1 MTSQGSQASGSGPET
16 SQTSLETSN
25 QTLSQSQ
32 PTESSQN
39 DGRVSSTNLSGSD
52 RIYPARSLVPNPSR
66 RSHALPVPSP
76 TITEELEEPSYQPA
90 NSTNDN
96 HSQPGATVPSIAHD
110 IHAPSHNSLSV
121 SINDEI
127 SSNTPATGDL
137 EHVAESVVS
146 DTTTQRDID
155 ANEPLMTDR
164 MEHVFTDEG
173 HYVSTGNGKTTI
185 ERCEDEPIRTPGA
198 IQSFGAMVAL
208 REESP
213 NQFVVRTVSEN
224 SELILGFSPQ
234 QLFATESFT
243 DLLNENQRNVFLEHL
258 DYARD
263 DSYDLIIDG
272 PEVFLLTIRQPSGD
286 DIRFWCAAHVNQEN
300 KDIVI
305 CEFELENDRLNPLN
319 VEDRN
324 PPDTP
329 ISTLQTNPPPTE
341 AQYAESTVSASNSVR
356 SIRDAR
362 FKKGEAAAMQ
372 VFGVLSQIQAQLSHV
387 DDEET
392 LLKVTAGLVK
402 ELVGFHR
409 VMVYKFDENANGKVV
424 AELMDPS
431 ITVDLY
437 QGLHFP
443 ASDIPAQARELYKI
457 NKVRLLYDR
466 DHITARLVCRTL
478 DDLGT
483 PLDMS
488 HAYLRAMSPI
498 HNQYLAN
505 MKVRSSM
512 SISINAYDNLWG
524 LISCHWYGD
533 EGMRVPF
540 PIRKLCRLV
549 GDTVARN
556 IERISRTSNLQ
567 ARAMMNSVPKEAD
580 PSKYIVGTS
589 EDLLHLFHADH
600 GVLSIGNE
608 TKLFG
613 GERNTQ
619 EVLAL
624 VEYIRQ
630 REVTSIVSSHDIQK
644 DFPDFNY
651 QPGQNRISGLLY
663 LPINSNGRD
672 FIMFLR
678 LGELKRIKWA
688 GNPYK
693 PAGGGIGPLTPRQSF
708 KEWREIT
715 LSRSK
720 EWSQY
725 DITTAGILGSVYGK
739 FVQVWRQKNIL
750 KKESQLTRLLLANS
764 AHELRTPLNAVI
776 NYLEIAM
783 EGSLDEETRENLI
796 RSYSAS
802 KSLVYII
809 NDLLDLAT
817 EQGQQLIRNEPLMLE
832 PTLRDAFEFL
842 AVEARRKGI
851 SCVFKMTPGVPDEV
865 LCDERRLRQLFV
877 SLATN
882 AIENTSKGGV
892 TVQISPCGSSGDS
905 TLVAIS
911 IVDSGSGMS
920 RSKQE
925 RLFKELEE
933 VYADQHWVKEGDD
946 NNYQNQKH
954 HVIGTGLALTARIV
968 HIMQGQLIFKSEEG
982 KGSRFKVIFP
992 FQIPGL
998 ENSSSPQEDDVSA
1011 LAEGPNSPPILDG
1024 ELTLVENDKED
1035 TPEPSRHLIDDP
1047 LDDTETRSI
1056 GSVRRPKDSRG
1067 RASGEHQKKEL
1078 PLRPSRQ
1085 IPDRSPEP
1093 SHVQQGQSEAPE
1105 GIPQDDSQNLTPN
1118 PEAPTPGPP
1127 DVPQLTILIAEDNP
1141 VNRKIL
1147 EKRLTKTGHNVHFAN
1162 NGETCVEAFS
1172 SQNETFDAILM
1183 DIQVSLNSPKYLCCP
1198 VLISSRCPSSMESQ
1212 PRKPSARLNPQPL
1225 MSPIHQIEFLYLPF
1239 PHLPS
1244 SARRHLTSNP
1254 VSMGGSRNQL
1264 ILQG

>member
-1 MTSQGSQASGSGPET
+1 M
-16 SQTSLETSN
+16 N
-25 QTLSQSQ
+25 
-32 PTESSQN
+32 
-39 DGRVSSTNLSGSD
+39 
-52 RIYPARSLVPNPSR
+52 PAR
-66 RSHALPVPSP
+66 RSHALPSP
-76 TITEELEEPSYQPA
+76 TIDEELEESSYQPPK
-90 NSTNDN
+90 STNDRIP
-96 HSQPGATVPSIAHD
+96 SATAPFTAHD

-121 SINDEI
+121 SVNDEI

-137 EHVAESVVS
+137 DHVAESVALS
-146 DTTTQRDID
+146 DTTAQGHPDE
-155 ANEPLMTDR
+155 NEPLMTSR
-164 MEHVFTDEG
+164 MEHIFTDDG
-173 HYVSTGNGKTTI
+173 HYVSTGNGKSTI

-198 IQSFGAMVAL
+198 IQSFGVMVTM

-213 NQFVVRTVSEN
+213 SQFVIRTVSEN
-224 SELILGFSPQ
+224 SERILGFSPQ
-234 QLFATESFT
+234 QLFAAESFT
-243 DLLNENQRNVFLEHL
+243 DLLNENQKTVFLEHL
-258 DYARD
+258 DYVRD

-272 PEVFLLTIRQPSGD
+272 PEVFLLTIEQPSGD
-286 DIRFWCAAHVNQEN
+286 SIRVWCAAHVNQEN
-300 KDIVI
+300 KDIII

-319 VEDRN
+319 IEDRN
-324 PPDTP
+324 PPHTP
-329 ISTLQTNPPPTE
+329 ISALQTNPPPTE
-341 AQYAESTVSASNSVR
+341 AQYTESTVSASNSVR

-362 FKKGEAAAMQ
+362 FRKGEAASMQ

-409 VMVYKFDENANGKVV
+409 VMVYKFDENANGRVV

-431 ITVDLY
+431 ITLDLY

-466 DHITARLVCRTL
+466 DHATARLVCRTL
-478 DDLGT
+478 DDLRT

-567 ARAMMNSVPKEAD
+567 ARTMMNSVPKEAD

-589 EDLLHLFHADH
+589 EDLLHLFQADH

-608 TKLFG
+608 TKVFG
-613 GERNTQ
+613 GDSERNTQ

-624 VEYIRQ
+624 VEYVRQ
-630 REVTSIVSSHDIQK
+630 REVPSILSSHDIKK
-644 DFPDFNY
+644 DFPDFNH
-651 QPGQNRISGLLY
+651 PNRISGLLY
-663 LPINSNGRD
+663 VPMNSKRHD
-672 FIMFLR
+672 FIMFFL
-678 LGELKRIKWA
+678 LGQLQRITWA

-725 DITTAGILGSVYGK
+725 DLSTAAILGSVYGK

-783 EGSLDEETRENLI
+783 EGSLDEETRENLV
-796 RSYSAS
+796 RSYTAS

-817 EQGQQLIRNEPLMLE
+817 ERGQQLIRNEPLKLE
-832 PTLRDAFEFL
+832 PILRDAFDLL
-842 AVEARRKGI
+842 AGEARRKGI
-851 SCVFKMTPGVPDEV
+851 FCALEMNRGLPDEV

-877 SLATN
+877 GLTTN
-882 AIENTSKGGV
+882 AVEHTSKGGV
-892 TVQISPCGSSGDS
+892 TVQVSTSDTRGGLALEISVID
-905 TLVAIS
+905 T
-911 IVDSGSGMS
+911 GSGMS
-920 RSKQE
+920 KTKQE
-925 RLFKELEE
+925 RLFQELEE

-946 NNYQNQKH
+946 SDYQNQKH

-968 HIMQGQLIFKSEEG
+968 HIMQGQLIFKSKEG
-982 KGSRFKVIFP
+982 KGSRFKVIVP
-992 FQIPGL
+992 LQVQIPG
-998 ENSSSPQEDDVSA
+998 EAISPSPQETDTSA
-1011 LAEGPNSPPILDG
+1011 FAEDSKSPPILDG
-1024 ELTLVENDKED
+1024 GFILVKNDEGD
-1035 TPEPSRHLIDDP
+1035 TRTSRDDLID
-1047 LDDTETRSI
+1047 ETLEDSQYRSI
-1056 GSVRRPKDSRG
+1056 GSFRPPEDSG
-1067 RASGEHQKKEL
+1067 GGATSDEHQSKEL
-1078 PLRPSRQ
+1078 PLRPSKQ
-1085 IPDRSPEP
+1085 IPDRSPDLNSP
-1093 SHVQQGQSEAPE
+1093 SDLQSAPPE
-1105 GIPQDDSQNLTPN
+1105 GSQQDDSQNLIPH
-1118 PEAPTPGPP
+1118 PAYPTPALP
-1127 DVPQLTILIAEDNP
+1127 DVTQMNILVAEDNP
-1141 VNRKIL
+1141 VNSKLL
-1147 EKRLTKTGHNVHFAN
+1147 EKRLTKTGHKVQLTN
-1162 NGETCVEAFS
+1162 NGQACVEAFS
-1172 SQNETFDAILM
+1172 SRNETFDVILM
-1183 DIQVSLNSPKYLCCP
+1183 DIQVSTT
-1198 VLISSRCPSSMESQ
+1198 
-1212 PRKPSARLNPQPL
+1212 
-1225 MSPIHQIEFLYLPF
+1225 FL
-1239 PHLPS
+1239 
-1244 SARRHLTSNP
+1244 
-1254 VSMGGSRNQL
+1254 
-1264 ILQG
+1264 